1 MSSQSSPVPL
11 VSIITPSR
19 NQGRFIRQAI
29 ESVLAQDY
37 PAIEYLVVDGASTD
51 TTLEVLADFGER
63 VRWISE
69 PDEGQGDAVDKG
81 IQMTRGEIIGWLN
94 SDDVYGPNAV
104 STAVAAFSEHPGAPA
119 VYGDAEFIDEAGRT
133 LGPCTQV
140 QPFDLDR
147 LVNELD
153 FIVQPATFFRR
164 SAYQSAGGLDP
175 DLRYC
180 LDYDLWIRLG
190 QTAPLWYVPEV
201 LAGVRV
207 YPETKTA
214 SGGLARLDEIERM
227 IRRHGRRYLPRG
239 FQRDMLEASTRALP
253 RAVSNLRLAAAAG
266 AARSVLT
273 YGLLM
278 AGRRAIPRGVRQQV
292 ARWKQDLG
300 RIGQP
305 EIPAGRLLGFASSV
319 EPAPSLNRSGAPI
332 DSIAVVVP
340 CHRHVRLIEPMF
352 DSILAQTRIPDEIVL
367 VDDASDDGTA
377 ELVRRLVA
385 SVPDPWRSKFRL
397 LVNDRNQGQAA
408 SLNRAIG
415 AASSRAIM
423 VLNDDDLLMA
433 DAVEVAC
440 RLYGQHPE
448 VALIG
453 ATSIQFGG
461 ARPPADSPTTIAA
474 QVGPRDPDLQLR
486 YPSDAFRYRRYN
498 DLNMTH
504 SGSSFLKSAWEAVG
518 GYQVD
523 RSRRMVPFSDRDFQL
538 RINALYP
545 VGVIPSVAFSLW
557 RDDSSVDHGRN
568 S

>member
-1 MSSQSSPVPL
+1 MSRQSPPPPL
-11 VSIITPSR
+11 VSIITPSY

-37 PAIEYLVVDGASTD
+37 PAIEYLVVDGESTD
-51 TTLEVLADFGER
+51 TTLEILASFGER
-63 VRWISE
+63 IRWISE
-69 PDEGQGDAVDKG
+69 PDGGQGDAVDKG
-81 IQMTRGEIIGWLN
+81 IRMTRGEIIGWLN
-94 SDDVYGPNAV
+94 SDDVYAPNAV
-104 STAVAAFSEHPGAPA
+104 STAVAAFVERPGAPA
-119 VYGDAEFIDEAGRT
+119 VFGNAEFIDEAGRPI
-133 LGPCTQV
+133 GPCTQV
-140 QPFDLDR
+140 QAFDMDR

-164 SAYQSAGGLDP
+164 SAYRLAGGLDP

-190 QTAPLWYVPEV
+190 KTAPLWHVPEV
-201 LAGVRV
+201 MAGVRV

-214 SGGLARLDEIERM
+214 SGGLARLDEIEHM
-227 IRRHGRRYLPRG
+227 VRRHGRRYLPRG
-239 FQRDMLEASTRALP
+239 FQRDMLAASSRALP
-253 RAVSNLRLAAAAG
+253 GAIRSLHFAAAAR
-266 AARSVLT
+266 AARSTLT

-278 AGRRAIPRGVRQQV
+278 AGRRTVPRRVRLQV
-292 ARWKQDLG
+292 ARRKRDVG
-300 RIGQP
+300 RLLWP
-305 EIPAGRLLGFASSV
+305 EIPAGRLQRFASSV
-319 EPAPSLNRSGAPI
+319 DRAPGPNRSGAPI

-340 CHRHVRLIEPMF
+340 CHRHASFIEPMF
-352 DSILAQTRIPDEIVL
+352 GSLLAQTRIPDEIIL

-385 SVPDPWRSKFRL
+385 SVPEPWRSRFRL
-397 LVNDRNQGQAA
+397 LINDRNQGQAA

-415 AASSRAIM
+415 AASSEAIL
-423 VLNDDDLLMA
+423 VLNDDDVLMA

-440 RLYGQHPE
+440 RLFAEHPE

-453 ATSIQFGG
+453 ATSIHFAG

-474 QVGPRDPDLQLR
+474 QVVSGGPDLQIR
-486 YPSDAFRYRRYN
+486 YPSDAFRYRRFN

-504 SGSSFLKSAWEAVG
+504 SGSSFLKSAWETVG
-518 GYQVD
+518 GYEAD
-523 RSRRMVPFSDRDFQL
+523 HSRRVVPFSDRDFQL
-538 RINALYP
+538 RINALFP
-545 VGVIPSVAFSLW
+545 VGLSPHAAFSLW